1 MMTTMKKCYSELMS
15 ISDFEE
21 RYRYLRIGGRVGEET
36 FGCNRQ
42 INQQLYT
49 KDFRWKQLR
58 NRIIVRDDGC
68 DLAMPD
74 FRIYGKVIIHHIN
87 PITVED
93 FMNNNQIIFDPEN
106 LICVSFNTH
115 QAIHFGD
122 ASLLP
127 QVPIVRTK
135 NDTCLWRS

>member
-1 MMTTMKKCYSELMS
+1 MMTTMKKCYSELMG

-93 FMNNNQIIFDPEN
+93 FMNNNPIIFDPEN

>member
-93 FMNNNQIIFDPEN
+93 FMNNNPIIFDPEN